1 MSDEVLNIKVTATEI
16 DLIMDALHAFEP
28 DGSGWE
34 GQDLHE
40 LADDLREQFHR
51 HNDEWNDPEDPD
63 LLMDQIVICDAEI
76 NAETQ
81 MFNAGVEAREK
92 IKATATSRAQDR
104 RTFNMKRNR
113 DSRLSETQTHD
124 VWDDCDP
131 KNW

>member
-40 LADDLREQFHR
+40 LADDLREQLHR
-51 HNDEWNDPEDPD
+51 QGDGWNTEPARFLVAEDD
-63 LLMDQIVICDAEI
+63 FIKRGMDAAE
-76 NAETQ
+76 
-81 MFNAGVEAREK
+81 
-92 IKATATSRAQDR
+92 KAKTNKAAAASRAQDR
-104 RTFNMKRNR
+104 RNFNMKRR
-113 DSRLSETQTHD
+113 DNRLSKTQTHD
-124 VWDDCDP
+124 VWDANDP